1 MDQRSFEN
9 RNTKWEAEGSGSHS
23 SSARAHSCGH
33 MACAHVKH
41 KWEPAGAPSPPSHSE
56 REPSKLKQHSVT
68 NRNVNSRCVE
78 VLGFWIMF
86 SPFLCMPVVGGVT
99 WVFLYPKAKKY
110 ICNKS
115 VIVLQ
120 KRKKKT
126 HHNDHFSFFDRCSN
140 ELVLLHPPRSLKG
153 MVHTGNN
160 KSSYLEKP
168 LIFPITGEVHKPID
182 TEPSSSTKNRANH
195 T

>member
-1 MDQRSFEN
+1 MSEPPGFQGSGELCSLPDYNTASARVSYCSSTPIYVHLSVRHTRSYDLDQRSFEN

-33 MACAHVKH
+33 MACARVKH

-86 SPFLCMPVVGGVT
+86 SPFLCMPVLGGVT
-99 WVFLYPKAKKY
+99 WVFLYPDAKIY
-110 ICNKS
+110 
-115 VIVLQ
+115 
-120 KRKKKT
+120 T
-126 HHNDHFSFFDRCSN
+126 
-140 ELVLLHPPRSLKG
+140 
-153 MVHTGNN
+153 
-160 KSSYLEKP
+160 
-168 LIFPITGEVHKPID
+168 
-182 TEPSSSTKNRANH
+182 
-195 T
+195 